1 MADSG
6 TTTATTTPE
15 DRYIRIETVSH
26 VGWLLFDRPPVN
38 AFDWVMVRQ
47 VAEGLD
53 TLAADGDVRVVV
65 LGSANPRYFSAGADL
80 ETFAG
85 IDEAGMADWCEL
97 VHGLVHRFRGSA
109 KPMLA
114 AIAGVAVGGG
124 LEMTLHCDVR
134 FAARTARLGQ
144 PEVNI
149 NFIPPV
155 GATQALVRLIGR
167 PAALRLL
174 YGGELVTADAA
185 LALGLV
191 DELTDPDDLR
201 ATVQAYGELLAA
213 KPPEALAAIRR
224 TITDGGGR
232 TFDDG
237 LRIEAEEAIR
247 LAGTANFAEGVAAFL
262 AKRQPDWQR

>member
-1 MADSG
+1 MAESG
-6 TTTATTTPE
+6 TTATTTPG
-15 DRYIRIETVSH
+15 DRHVRIETAAH

-38 AFDWVMVRQ
+38 AFDWAMVRQ
-47 VAEGLD
+47 VAEALD
-53 TLAADGDVRVVV
+53 ALAADADVRVIA

-85 IDEAGMADWCEL
+85 IDEAGMAEWCEL

-114 AIAGVAVGGG
+114 AIDGVAVGGG

-134 FAARTARLGQ
+134 FAASTARLGQ
-144 PEVNI
+144 PEINI

-155 GATQALVRLIGR
+155 GATQALARLIGR

-174 YGGELVTADAA
+174 YGGELLPADAA

-191 DELTDPDDLR
+191 DELTAPDDLR

-224 TITDGGGR
+224 TITEGGGT
-232 TFDDG
+232 TFEEG

-262 AKRQPDWQR
+262 AKRPPDWRR